1 MDPLFW
7 ILAGVVSVCV
17 IGIIVLW
24 LLERQA
30 TRRLALEQA
39 EESARLKA
47 IDPREALEEIDTHPI
62 PATPPAAPGTRRQP
76 PPAPLGPAFDMTFP
90 GNQQASY
97 ERERAAN
104 GNGSYAQQP
113 PMPPM
118 QAAQP
123 SAAPPFR
130 PAPPEQPPVIS
141 WPTSAREEPP
151 VISRPRPP
159 REEPAR
165 PAQVSIDQLGTGP
178 LAPTPQPPAVRA
190 PSVDESPTA
199 PAPAGATSLEPLRTT
214 PERASLRAAELTRER
229 NALERLLEE
238 TLARLDTLLRSA
250 GMAGADDASSVSQM
264 QSEIA
269 RQREHLQELAFLEQ
283 HYRQIASALSDQF
296 AQQQRSASPD
306 TPRAFGVRRHSL
318 ARVDQPGQRQGAPY
332 HQPESEP

>member
-30 TRRLALEQA
+30 TRRLASEQT

-47 IDPREALEEIDTHPI
+47 IDPRDAFEEIDTHPI
-62 PATPPAAPGTRRQP
+62 PVTPSPATPEARRQQ
-76 PPAPLGPAFDMTFP
+76 PPARLGPAYDMTLP

-104 GNGSYAQQP
+104 GNRSYAQP
-113 PMPPM
+113 
-118 QAAQP
+118 
-123 SAAPPFR
+123 
-130 PAPPEQPPVIS
+130 PPVQ
-141 WPTSAREEPP
+141 PP
-151 VISRPRPP
+151 VISRPAPP
-159 REEPAR
+159 REGPAQ

-178 LAPTPQPPAVRA
+178 LEPMPQPRAVPVPAADEPPAALA
-190 PSVDESPTA
+190 PA
-199 PAPAGATSLEPLRTT
+199 APAGEAVPAAATPQEQLQTT
-214 PERASLRAAELTRER
+214 PERATLRAAELARER
-229 NALERLLEE
+229 LALEQMLEDNV
-238 TLARLDTLLRSA
+238 ARLDTLTRSA
-250 GMAGADDASSVSQM
+250 GTADADDASSASKL

-269 RQREHLQELAFLEQ
+269 RQRERLQELTFLEQ
-283 HYRQIASALSDQF
+283 NYRQIASALSDQL
-296 AQQQRSASPD
+296 AQQHRSASPD

-318 ARVDQPGQRQGAPY
+318 ARVDPPGQRQSTPN